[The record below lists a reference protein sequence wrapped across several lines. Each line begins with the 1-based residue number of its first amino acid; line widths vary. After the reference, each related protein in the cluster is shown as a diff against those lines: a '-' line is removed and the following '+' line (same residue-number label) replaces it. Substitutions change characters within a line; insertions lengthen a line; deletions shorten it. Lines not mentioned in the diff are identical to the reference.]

1 MGPLCC
7 CGETGGY
14 PSKLSERYI
23 VRNKFSVKS
32 TVLQRFKT
40 HACVYFI
47 DINARVRY
55 NVAKEVMEV
64 NIGFRED
71 MTHEFKSDKNKLQDS
86 EIVDAVVAFANT
98 DGGEL
103 YLGVEDT
110 GEISGLHKDHMDI
123 TRLAAFIA
131 NKTVPSVPVR
141 CEILDL
147 ALPILKITVPRRT
160 SITASSSG
168 KIQRRRLKANGEPEN
183 VPMYPYEIAGRLSD
197 LCLFD
202 YSAQPVPNGEYRDLD
217 PVERERLRRI
227 IRDYHGEAALLELD
241 DEGLDKALHLAVQD
255 SQKLVPT
262 FAGLLMIGRADSLR
276 TLLPSAETA
285 IQVLTGTDIRV
296 NESFY
301 LPILAAFDRITEYF
315 AAWNHEEEME
325 MGLYRISIPDFDKR
339 AFREALVN
347 AFCHRDYS
355 RLGRVRLQIN
365 DEGMT
370 ISNPGGFIEGI
381 NADNLLDA
389 EPHGR
394 NPVLADAMKRI
405 GLAERTGRGIDRIY
419 EGSLLYGRLL
429 PDYSQSTNSS
439 VRLFIPRGLP
449 DKAFVAMISEE
460 QKRVGHSLPIYSLLI
475 LNVLKQL
482 HQATLHEISQVLKRE
497 ESRLKVVL
505 ETLVESGLV
514 EALGNGR
521 GRNYMLSSKA
531 YGADKAA
538 AYVRQKGID
547 EIRYPELVL
556 ELARKQGEVRRA
568 DVVTLLHISAPKAY
582 RLLRR
587 LQEEGKLALHGKG
600 AGAYY
605 TVREEK

>member
-1 MGPLCC
+1 M
-7 CGETGGY
+7 
-14 PSKLSERYI
+14 
-23 VRNKFSVKS
+23 
-32 TVLQRFKT
+32 
-40 HACVYFI
+40 HACVICI
-47 DINARVRY
+47 DTNARVHY
-55 NVAKEVMEV
+55 NVVKEVMEV

-141 CEILDL
+141 CEILDF

-197 LCLFD
+197 LSLFD

-262 FAGLLMIGRADSLR
+262 FAGLLMIGRAESLR

-429 PDYSQSTNSS
+429 PDYSQSTDSS

-449 DKAFVAMISEE
+449 DKAFVRMISEE

-531 YGADKAA
+531 YGADNAA

>member
-1 MGPLCC
+1 MH
-7 CGETGGY
+7 T
-14 PSKLSERYI
+14 
-23 VRNKFSVKS
+23 
-32 TVLQRFKT
+32 
-40 HACVYFI
+40 CVI
-47 DINARVRY
+47 CVDTNARVRY

-197 LCLFD
+197 LSLFD

-227 IRDYHGEAALLELD
+227 IRDYHGEGALLELD

-325 MGLYRISIPDFDKR
+325 MGLYRISVPDFDKR

-429 PDYSQSTNSS
+429 PDYSQSTDSS

-449 DKAFVAMISEE
+449 DKAFVRMISEE

-531 YGADKAA
+531 YGADNAA
-538 AYVRQKGID
+538 AYVWQKGID

-568 DVVTLLHISAPKAY
+568 DVVTLLHISAPRAY

>member
-1 MGPLCC
+1 M
-7 CGETGGY
+7 
-14 PSKLSERYI
+14 
-23 VRNKFSVKS
+23 
-32 TVLQRFKT
+32 
-40 HACVYFI
+40 HACVI
-47 DINARVRY
+47 CVDTNARVRY

-141 CEILDL
+141 CEIMDL

-197 LCLFD
+197 LSLFD

-255 SQKLVPT
+255 NETLAPT
-262 FAGLLMIGRADSLR
+262 FAGLLMIGRAESLR

-429 PDYSQSTNSS
+429 PDYSQSTDSS

-449 DKAFVAMISEE
+449 DKAFVRMISEE

-568 DVVTLLHISAPKAY
+568 DVVTLLHISAPRAY

>member
-1 MGPLCC
+1 
-7 CGETGGY
+7 
-14 PSKLSERYI
+14 
-23 VRNKFSVKS
+23 
-32 TVLQRFKT
+32 
-40 HACVYFI
+40 
-47 DINARVRY
+47 
-55 NVAKEVMEV
+55 
-64 NIGFRED
+64 
-71 MTHEFKSDKNKLQDS
+71 
-86 EIVDAVVAFANT
+86 
-98 DGGEL
+98 
-103 YLGVEDT
+103 
-110 GEISGLHKDHMDI
+110 
-123 TRLAAFIA
+123 
-131 NKTVPSVPVR
+131 
-141 CEILDL
+141 
-147 ALPILKITVPRRT
+147 
-160 SITASSSG
+160 
-168 KIQRRRLKANGEPEN
+168 
-183 VPMYPYEIAGRLSD
+183 
-197 LCLFD
+197 
-202 YSAQPVPNGEYRDLD
+202 
-217 PVERERLRRI
+217 
-227 IRDYHGEAALLELD
+227 
-241 DEGLDKALHLAVQD
+241 
-255 SQKLVPT
+255 
-262 FAGLLMIGRADSLR
+262 
-276 TLLPSAETA
+276 
-285 IQVLTGTDIRV
+285 
-296 NESFY
+296 
-301 LPILAAFDRITEYF
+301 
-315 AAWNHEEEME
+315 

-429 PDYSQSTNSS
+429 PDYSQSTDSS

-505 ETLVESGLV
+505 ETLVEFGLV

-531 YGADKAA
+531 YGADNAA

-556 ELARKQGEVRRA
+556 ELARKQEEIRRA
-568 DVVTLLHISAPKAY
+568 DVVTLLHTSAPKAY
-582 RLLRR
+582 RLLRC

-605 TVREEK
+605 TMREEK

>member
-1 MGPLCC
+1 M
-7 CGETGGY
+7 
-14 PSKLSERYI
+14 
-23 VRNKFSVKS
+23 
-32 TVLQRFKT
+32 
-40 HACVYFI
+40 HACVVCI
-47 DINARVRY
+47 DTNARVHY
-55 NVAKEVMEV
+55 NVVKEVMEV

-141 CEILDL
+141 CEILDF

-197 LCLFD
+197 LSLFD

-460 QKRVGHSLPIYSLLI
+460 QKRVGHSLPIYALLI

-482 HQATLHEISQVLKRE
+482 HQTTLHEISLVLKRE

-531 YGADKAA
+531 YGTDKAA

>member
-1 MGPLCC
+1 MH
-7 CGETGGY
+7 T
-14 PSKLSERYI
+14 
-23 VRNKFSVKS
+23 
-32 TVLQRFKT
+32 
-40 HACVYFI
+40 CVI
-47 DINARVRY
+47 CVDTNARVRY

-197 LCLFD
+197 LSLFD

-255 SQKLVPT
+255 NETLAPT

-429 PDYSQSTNSS
+429 PDYSQSTDSS

>member
-1 MGPLCC
+1 M
-7 CGETGGY
+7 
-14 PSKLSERYI
+14 
-23 VRNKFSVKS
+23 
-32 TVLQRFKT
+32 
-40 HACVYFI
+40 
-47 DINARVRY
+47 
-55 NVAKEVMEV
+55 
-64 NIGFRED
+64 
-71 MTHEFKSDKNKLQDS
+71 
-86 EIVDAVVAFANT
+86 VAFANT

-110 GEISGLHKDHMDI
+110 GEISGLQKSCMDI
-123 TRLAAFIA
+123 THLAAFVV

-197 LCLFD
+197 LSLFD

-241 DEGLDKALHLAVQD
+241 NEGLDKALHLAVQD

-262 FAGLLMIGRADSLR
+262 FAGLLMIGQADSLR

-429 PDYSQSTNSS
+429 PDYSQSTDSG

-449 DKAFVAMISEE
+449 DKAFVRMISEE

-531 YGADKAA
+531 YGADMAA

-556 ELARKQGEVRRA
+556 ELARKQGEIRRA
-568 DVVTLLHISAPKAY
+568 DVVTLLLISAPKAY

-600 AGAYY
+600 AGAYD